1 MTDEDLVVLLSERAA
16 REIHKK
22 WCDTLE
28 VCICMLMLWHI
39 MSCSMCALL
48 QCKRNEFQFHLQ
60 KQLQEGEVV
69 TFNL

>member
-28 VCICMLMLWHI
+28 VRLWHIGMLMRCRLWHI
-39 MSCSMCALL
+39 MSCSGFFRAREMSTSSTC
-48 QCKRNEFQFHLQ
+48 RNSCR
-60 KQLQEGEVV
+60 KVRW
-69 TFNL
+69 